1 MDCIKPREDDD
12 GAEPGF
18 FGKLFDA
25 ANAVAARAA
34 KRRKTMQATAN
45 KLAGHIDVDN
55 MDDYF
60 KKLVGSDDMMDR
72 EEFER
77 FSKELNLTRGQATN
91 LWFILD
97 RDGNGLIDKAEFEEA
112 HSSMQAARAWSRYC
126 PECIY
131 SNTCAFCLETN
142 ANCVVCTDNA
152 FCASCW
158 ADHPARHKVAE
169 GEDEQQAKQ
178 MQLGTTEQLRTQ
190 LIIRPLNWAYTSP
203 FMAWLPVAQKG
214 ALRQA
219 LRYQQQKVDEA
230 VKAAQEEEE
239 AALNALR

>member
-131 SNTCAFCLETN
+131 SNTCAFCLEPFAQGAQIIVFPCPGAHVAHAT
-142 ANCVVCTDNA
+142 CTERWLSV
-152 FCASCW
+152 ASTCPTCRF
-158 ADHPARHKVAE
+158 ALPTAPSAV
-169 GEDEQQAKQ
+169 
-178 MQLGTTEQLRTQ
+178 MRT
-190 LIIRPLNWAYTSP
+190 
-203 FMAWLPVAQKG
+203 
-214 ALRQA
+214 
-219 LRYQQQKVDEA
+219 
-230 VKAAQEEEE
+230 
-239 AALNALR
+239 

>member
-152 FCASCW
+152 FCAAS
-158 ADHPARHKVAE
+158 
-169 GEDEQQAKQ
+169 
-178 MQLGTTEQLRTQ
+178 
-190 LIIRPLNWAYTSP
+190 IRI
-203 FMAWLPVAQKG
+203 
-214 ALRQA
+214 
-219 LRYQQQKVDEA
+219 
-230 VKAAQEEEE
+230 
-239 AALNALR
+239 